1 MTSRFTE
8 ELNIFSLDLGFT
20 LCDVVRK
27 FTIILVL
34 VAFAGENSQTDGR
47 CEPSGGQTSCLVQRE
62 ETAAGA
68 RTAGAD
74 SQGQFHSAEETPRD
88 HAPETT
94 GRGGYST
101 GPMAG
106 I

>member
-1 MTSRFTE
+1 MTSSENLR
-8 ELNIFSLDLGFT
+8 LY
-20 LCDVVRK
+20 
-27 FTIILVL
+27 VL
-34 VAFAGENSQTDGR
+34 AAFAGENSQTDGG
-47 CEPSGGQTSCLVQRE
+47 CEPSGGQTSRLVQRE

-68 RTAGAD
+68 RTASAD
-74 SQGQFHSAEETPRD
+74 SQRQFHSAEETPRD

-94 GRGGYST
+94 DRGGYST